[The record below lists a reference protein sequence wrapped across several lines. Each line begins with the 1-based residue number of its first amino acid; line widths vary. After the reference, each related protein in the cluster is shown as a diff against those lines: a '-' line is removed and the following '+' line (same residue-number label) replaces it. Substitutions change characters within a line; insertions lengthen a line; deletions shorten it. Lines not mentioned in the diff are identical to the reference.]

1 MPEIQ
6 MPKLSDTM
14 TEGTLVAW
22 KKKKGDRI
30 SAGDVIAEIETDKA
44 TMEWESPEDGTLTE
58 IYVEEGGK
66 VEVGQRIAFIGGEG
80 EAAPKEEKK
89 APEKKPEAKKEG
101 PPEKEAQKT
110 EEPKERPAE
119 TEKPGPAE
127 AKEKETAPPE
137 EKKEAGKQEPVE
149 AAVSPAST
157 PSKKKAEQRQPTRL
171 PPQKPEEGARVK
183 ASPVARRIAAELGV
197 DLASVKGTGP
207 EGRITETDVRG
218 AAVTD
223 RGGAKAQPKA
233 LPSIKAGE
241 GARINLSGMR
251 KGIAERLVQSKAPV
265 PHFYLNIDIDAGP
278 LMEARAEL
286 KSAGEEADTSK
297 ITVNDFVL
305 KAAVMAAVK
314 VPKVNA
320 SFDDNAIVQYADVDL
335 GIAVAIEDGLLTP
348 VIRAAQ
354 NKSLRE
360 ISELAK
366 DLANRARN
374 KRMKPEEFQGGTFT
388 VSNLGGMG
396 IDGFSAIINPP
407 QGFILAIGKI
417 NKMPVIDN
425 CDEIVVGHRMS
436 IWMSCDH
443 RVIDGALGA
452 VYLKEL
458 RHLLENPALLLV

>member
-1 MPEIQ
+1 
-6 MPKLSDTM
+6 
-14 TEGTLVAW
+14 
-22 KKKKGDRI
+22 
-30 SAGDVIAEIETDKA
+30 
-44 TMEWESPEDGTLTE
+44 
-58 IYVEEGGK
+58 
-66 VEVGQRIAFIGGEG
+66 
-80 EAAPKEEKK
+80 
-89 APEKKPEAKKEG
+89 
-101 PPEKEAQKT
+101 
-110 EEPKERPAE
+110 
-119 TEKPGPAE
+119 
-127 AKEKETAPPE
+127 
-137 EKKEAGKQEPVE
+137 
-149 AAVSPAST
+149 VSPA
-157 PSKKKAEQRQPTRL
+157 PKQPTRL
-171 PPQKPEEGARVK
+171 PPQKTESEARVK

-197 DLASVKGTGP
+197 DLGSVKGTGP
-207 EGRITETDVRG
+207 EGRVTEGDVRAAAKAV
-218 AAVTD
+218 AAVAD
-223 RGGAKAQPKA
+223 RGQTQPPRPAAPK
-233 LPSIKAGE
+233 PGPGS
-241 GARINLSGMR
+241 RIQLSGMR

-286 KSAGEEADTSK
+286 KSGGEDSDTSK

-320 SFDDNAIVQYADVDL
+320 SFDIDAIVQYADVDL

-354 NKSLRE
+354 DKSLRE

-374 KRMKPEEFQGGTFT
+374 KRMKPEEFQGGSFT

-396 IDGFSAIINPP
+396 IDSFSAIINPP
-407 QGFILAIGKI
+407 QGFILAVGKI

-425 CDEIVVGHRMS
+425 CDQVVVGHRMS